1 MYAHWAIF
9 KIITHIL
16 CLVNEQTT
24 YASSVPDVLLS
35 CAVGTSE
42 YTGCL
47 KSHFKLKTEQHKCR
61 TLTLVRRPW
70 KRCVLVQRVGSDIM
84 SM

>member
-1 MYAHWAIF
+1 MYAHWGIF
-9 KIITHIL
+9 KMVTHIL

-24 YASSVPDVLLS
+24 YASSVPDALLS
-35 CAVGTSE
+35 FAVGTSE

-61 TLTLVRRPW
+61 TVTQVRRPW
-70 KRCVLVQRVGSDIM
+70 KRYVIVQRVGSDIV
-84 SM
+84 SI